1 MVGNPWKRHSKDLVP
16 SLPRPGDFVC
26 EVTHELHF
34 FSVSHSW
41 SGYSTYFVM
50 LRLLGVVS
58 GIRKH
63 LYLPAPE
70 TTVNQAFQYSS
81 ITSVTILD
89 CWTIAWVILLTWYFL
104 GTRYSL
110 WQFFGAAVC
119 VAGLGLVLL
128 SDAGVGGGGGSRPLL
143 GDTFVIMGTLFF
155 ALSNVGEEIC
165 VKKKDRIE
173 VITMMAISGLL
184 VSICEIAILETKGL
198 ASVKWS
204 PEIILAFA
212 GFAFAGF
219 LFYTFVPFL
228 LKMSGATLFNLSLLT
243 SDMWAVVIRIFFYK
257 QEVDWLYYVAFGLV
271 GIGLVVYSKTEKALD
286 SAPAIGDG
294 SQYQILD
301 EECRDARND
310 DVGDRS

>member
-1 MVGNPWKRHSKDLVP
+1 
-16 SLPRPGDFVC
+16 
-26 EVTHELHF
+26 
-34 FSVSHSW
+34 
-41 SGYSTYFVM
+41 
-50 LRLLGVVS
+50 
-58 GIRKH
+58 
-63 LYLPAPE
+63 
-70 TTVNQAFQYSS
+70 
-81 ITSVTILD
+81 
-89 CWTIAWVILLTWYFL
+89 
-104 GTRYSL
+104 
-110 WQFFGAAVC
+110 
-119 VAGLGLVLL
+119 
-128 SDAGVGGGGGSRPLL
+128 
-143 GDTFVIMGTLFF
+143 MGTLFF

-228 LKMSGATLFNLSLLT
+228 LKISGATLFNLSLLT

-271 GIGLVVYSKTEKALD
+271 GMGLVVYSKTEKALD
-286 SAPAIGDG
+286 SAPAIGDI
-294 SQYQILD
+294 SQYQLLD
-301 EECRDARND
+301 EERRDARND